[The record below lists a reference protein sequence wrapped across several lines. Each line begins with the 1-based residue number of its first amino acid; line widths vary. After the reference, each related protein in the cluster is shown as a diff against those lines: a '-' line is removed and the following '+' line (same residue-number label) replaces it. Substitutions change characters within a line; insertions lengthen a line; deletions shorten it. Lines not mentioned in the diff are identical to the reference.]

1 MSSRNGI
8 FNKFQELI
16 LDKVSAF
23 PVLDYPD
30 AENVLQL
37 LSSQNLPPAQNYF
50 NYVNA
55 DLPWV
60 MQYYAR
66 NYILSH
72 KYLKNFMYSDI
83 IYNNIKHLKI
93 VGK

>member
-1 MSSRNGI
+1 M
-8 FNKFQELI
+8 
-16 LDKVSAF
+16 
-23 PVLDYPD
+23 
-30 AENVLQL
+30 ENL
-37 LSSQNLPPAQNYF
+37 
-50 NYVNA
+50 VNA

-83 IYNNIKHLKI
+83 IYNNIKYLKI
-93 VGK
+93 EGK